1 MFEVAAAYEETM
13 GRWSRQLAPL
23 FVEFVGVRE
32 GESVLDVGCGTG
44 SLAFTIASMRRVAK
58 VVGVD
63 PSAAFIEFARSLN
76 SDPRVSFEVG
86 DAETLRYPDG
96 SFDRCL
102 SLLMIS
108 FIPNVSNGVS
118 EMRRVTRPGGVVAT
132 CNWDSQGGMEV
143 QRCFWDAV
151 VALDPAAES
160 RHQRNR
166 PLGTAA
172 NLFGLWSVGSFMNVE
187 VKDLN
192 IPLEFSSF
200 DDLWVALTKN
210 QGPVGAYLATISQ
223 ERQDELRDKVR
234 RDILGSRP
242 DGPFNL
248 KAKAWAV
255 KGRVP

>member
-23 FVEFVGVRE
+23 FVEFVGVQE

-63 PSAAFIEFARSLN
+63 PSAAFIDFARSRN
-76 SDPRVSFEVG
+76 SDPRVAFDVG
-86 DAETLRYPDG
+86 DAERLPFPDA

-102 SLLMIS
+102 SLLLIT
-108 FIPNVSNGVS
+108 FIPNVSNGVR

-132 CNWDSQGGMEV
+132 CNWDNQGGMEV

-166 PLGTAA
+166 PLGTAT
-172 NLFGLWSVGSFMNVE
+172 NLSDLWSVGGFLNVE
-187 VKDLN
+187 VKDLT

-200 DDLWVALTKN
+200 DALWAALTKN

-223 ERQDELRDKVR
+223 ERQVELRDKVR

>member
-1 MFEVAAAYEETM
+1 MFTAAESYENQY
-13 GRWSRQLAPL
+13 GRWSKLLASQ
-23 FVEFVGVRE
+23 FVEFVGVKD
-32 GESVLDVGCGTG
+32 GESALDVGCGTG
-44 SLAFTIASMRRVAK
+44 SLAFTIASMRRLTK

-63 PSAAFIEFARSLN
+63 PSSAFIDFARSRN
-76 SDPRVSFEVG
+76 SDPRVSFDVG
-86 DAETLRYPDG
+86 DAERLPFPDA

-102 SLLMIS
+102 SLLMIT
-108 FIPNVSNGVS
+108 FIPNVPNGVR

-132 CNWDSQGGMEV
+132 CNWDNQGGMEV
-143 QRCFWDAV
+143 QRFFWDAV

-172 NLFGLWSVGSFMNVE
+172 NLSDLWSVSGFLSVE

-192 IPLEFSSF
+192 IPLEFPSF
-200 DDLWVALTKN
+200 DDLWIPLTKN

-255 KGRVP
+255 KGTVP